1 MEETRFKKGDCVKLI
16 DNMTS
21 PIMKIY
27 HIEVD
32 KLRNKSLD
40 TIDGIEQ
47 AARPIHC
54 FWFNSQNDYC
64 KAQFDK
70 RELIIT
76 KPVERKLWNTRG
88 ISNYAVSELDDFNTE
103 PIVQDKVVY
112 SQGYAKITDEEYK
125 Y

>member
-40 TIDGIEQ
+40 VIDGIEQ

-54 FWFNSQNDYC
+54 FWFNNQNDYC

-70 RELIIT
+70 RELMIT
-76 KPVERKLWNTRG
+76 KAVERKLWSRG
-88 ISNYAVSELDDFNTE
+88 ISNYALSELDNDDYTGDL
-103 PIVQDKVVY
+103 PQLDKEVY
-112 SQGYAKITDEEYK
+112 SPAYAKLNEEYK

>member
-40 TIDGIEQ
+40 VIDGIEQ

-70 RELIIT
+70 RELMIT
-76 KPVERKLWNTRG
+76 KAVERKLWTRG

-103 PIVQDKVVY
+103 PMVQDKVVY
-112 SQGYAKITDEEYK
+112 SQGYRKVTDEEYK